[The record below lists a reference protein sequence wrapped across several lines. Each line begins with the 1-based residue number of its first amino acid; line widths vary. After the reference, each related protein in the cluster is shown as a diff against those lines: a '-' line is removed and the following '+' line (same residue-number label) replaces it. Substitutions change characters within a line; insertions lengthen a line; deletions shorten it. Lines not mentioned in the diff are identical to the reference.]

1 MMQQTKGDNVHKSKV
16 ASYWNSGTLL
26 TFDNGYTV
34 SIQWGPGSYSNNHDV
49 PNYNGNNPDQFI
61 NWFHSPWQA
70 NNKEFNDHV
79 KECLMV
85 NRNVDKRHTLCF
97 TPEPIAK
104 GWHSTTAEVAV
115 WTESN
120 GERNWKDVNTLLDAT
135 YDNKPT
141 TDVQGWLSTTEVAAL
156 LYKVSTIKVKGNRIW
171 DRIKM
176 W

>member
-1 MMQQTKGDNVHKSKV
+1 MMQQTKGDNVSKSNF
-16 ASYWNSGTLL
+16 ASYWNSGILL
-26 TFDNGYTV
+26 TFPNGYTI
-34 SIQWGPGSYSNNHDV
+34 SIQWGPCSYSSNHDV
-49 PNYNGNNPDQFI
+49 PNYDGNNPEQFI

-70 NNKEFNDHV
+70 NNKEFDSHV
-79 KECLMV
+79 RECLKV

-104 GWHSTTAEVAV
+104 GWHSTTAEVAI

-120 GERNWKDVNTLLDAT
+120 GERNWKDVETLLDAT
-135 YDNKPT
+135 YDNKPATDVEGWLT
-141 TDVQGWLSTTEVAAL
+141 TDEVAKL
-156 LYKVSTIKVKGNRIW
+156 IYKVSSIQVKGNRIW